1 MHKKQGTSR
10 LLNNY
15 ERMFTMNASVKTVRC
30 LISGMAVVF
39 CFMSCQAE
47 QPKAQNRPAGKAA
60 AAELSPVAAAKT
72 ETAKAPV
79 GKDNKIIVYYFHNS
93 YRCPTCY
100 MLENL
105 AKSEVETSFADAIKN
120 GKLEWKTV
128 NVDDKGNEHFN
139 DDYKLYTKSVIISTV
154 KDGKELSWKNL
165 DQIWQLVHEED
176 KYRKYIR
183 DEVKAC
189 LGGKC
194 L

>member
-1 MHKKQGTSR
+1 MRKKQGTSR
-10 LLNNY
+10 LLNIH
-15 ERMFTMNASVKTVRC
+15 ERIFIMNTSTKTIRN
-30 LISGMAVVF
+30 LIIGIVVIF
-39 CFMSCQAE
+39 GIMSCQAE
-47 QPKAQNRPAGKAA
+47 QPKTQNQTAGKATTPA
-60 AAELSPVAAAKT
+60 TSSVPAAKT
-72 ETAKAPV
+72 ETAKTPV
-79 GKDNKIIVYYFHNS
+79 NTNNKIVVYYFHNN

-100 MLENL
+100 MLETL

-120 GKLEWKTV
+120 GKVEWKTV

-154 KDGKELSWKNL
+154 KDGKESSWKNL
-165 DQIWQLVHEED
+165 EKIWQLVHEED

-189 LGGKC
+189 LDGKC

>member
-1 MHKKQGTSR
+1 
-10 LLNNY
+10 
-15 ERMFTMNASVKTVRC
+15 MNISTKTIRC
-30 LISGMAVVF
+30 LISGMVVIF
-39 CFMSCQAE
+39 GFMSCQAGE
-47 QPKAQNRPAGKAA
+47 PKGQNKPVGKATTPA
-60 AAELSPVAAAKT
+60 TTPVAAANAVP
-72 ETAKAPV
+72 AKAPAIAN
-79 GKDNKIIVYYFHNS
+79 NKIIVYYFHNS
-93 YRCPTCY
+93 YRCPTCH
-100 MLENL
+100 MLETL
-105 AKSEVETSFADAIKN
+105 AKSEVETSFADAIKS

-165 DQIWQLVHEED
+165 DKIWQLVHEEE

-189 LGGKC
+189 LDGKC